1 MVAYI
6 SELNTES
13 YDDFVSEG
21 IVLVDIWAPWCGPCK
36 TISPIID
43 ELSAEYLGKIKVGK
57 IEADS
62 NRDKIM
68 ELGVRNIPT
77 ILIYK
82 DGEIVERST
91 GSATKD
97 KLKDLIDPQ
106 LS

>member
-6 SELNTES
+6 SELNSET
-13 YDDFVSEG
+13 YDDFTSEG
-21 IVLVDIWAPWCGPCK
+21 IVLIDVWAPWCGPCK

-43 ELSAEYLGKIKVGK
+43 EISAEYLGKIKVGK
-57 IEADS
+57 MEADS

-68 ELGVRNIPT
+68 SLGIRNIPT

-91 GSATKD
+91 GSSSKE
-97 KLKDLIDPQ
+97 KLTDLIDLQ

>member
-1 MVAYI
+1 MIAYI
-6 SELNTES
+6 SELNEEV

-21 IVLVDIWAPWCGPCK
+21 LVLIDIWAPWCGPCK
-36 TISPIID
+36 RISPIID
-43 ELSAEYLGKIKVGK
+43 EISSDYLGKIKVGK

-68 ELGVRNIPT
+68 ALGIRNIPT

-91 GSATKD
+91 GSVTKE
-97 KLKDLIDPQ
+97 KLTDLIDLQ
-106 LS
+106 LP

>member
-1 MVAYI
+1 MIAYI
-6 SELNTES
+6 TELNSET
-13 YDDFVSEG
+13 YDDFVSDG
-21 IVLVDIWAPWCGPCK
+21 IVLVDIWATWCGPCK

-43 ELSAEYLGKIKVGK
+43 EISAEYVGKVKVGK
-57 IEADS
+57 IEADL

-82 DGEIVERST
+82 DGEIVEKST
-91 GSATKD
+91 GSATKE
-97 KLKDLIDPQ
+97 KLTNLIDPQ

>member
-6 SELNTES
+6 SELNSET
-13 YDDFVSEG
+13 YDDFTSEG
-21 IVLVDIWAPWCGPCK
+21 IVLIDVWAPWCGPCK

-43 ELSAEYLGKIKVGK
+43 EISAEYLGKIKVGK
-57 IEADS
+57 MEADS

-68 ELGVRNIPT
+68 SLGIRNIPT

-91 GSATKD
+91 GSSTKE
-97 KLKDLIDPQ
+97 KLTDLIDLQ

>member
-6 SELNTES
+6 SELNSET
-13 YDDFVSEG
+13 YDDFTSEG
-21 IVLVDIWAPWCGPCK
+21 IVLIDVWAPWCGPCK

-43 ELSAEYLGKIKVGK
+43 ELSNEYFGKIKVGK

-68 ELGVRNIPT
+68 SLGIRNIPT

-91 GSATKD
+91 GSSTKE
-97 KLKDLIDPQ
+97 KLTDLIDLQ

>member
-6 SELNTES
+6 SELNSET
-13 YDDFVSEG
+13 YDDFTSEG
-21 IVLVDIWAPWCGPCK
+21 IVLIDVWAPWCGPCK

-43 ELSAEYLGKIKVGK
+43 EISTEYLGKIKVGK
-57 IEADS
+57 MEADS

-68 ELGVRNIPT
+68 SLGIRNIPT

-91 GSATKD
+91 GSSTKE
-97 KLKDLIDPQ
+97 KLTDLIDLQ

>member
-6 SELNTES
+6 SELNSET
-13 YDDFVSEG
+13 YDDFTSEG
-21 IVLVDIWAPWCGPCK
+21 IVLIDVWTPWCGPCK

-43 ELSAEYLGKIKVGK
+43 EISAEYLGKIKVGK
-57 IEADS
+57 MEADS

-68 ELGVRNIPT
+68 SLGIRNIPT

-91 GSATKD
+91 GSSSKE
-97 KLKDLIDPQ
+97 KLTDLIDLQ

>member
-36 TISPIID
+36 MISPIID

-91 GSATKD
+91 GSSTKE
-97 KLKDLIDPQ
+97 KLTDLIDLQ

>member
-6 SELNTES
+6 SELNSET
-13 YDDFVSEG
+13 YDDFTSEG
-21 IVLVDIWAPWCGPCK
+21 IVLIDVWAPWCGPCK

-43 ELSAEYLGKIKVGK
+43 EISSEYLGKIKVGK
-57 IEADS
+57 MEADS

-68 ELGVRNIPT
+68 SLGIRNIPT

-91 GSATKD
+91 GSSTKE
-97 KLKDLIDPQ
+97 KLTDLIDLQ

>member
-6 SELNTES
+6 SELNEEV
-13 YDDFVSEG
+13 YDDFVSQG

>member
-6 SELNTES
+6 SELNSES
-13 YDDFVSEG
+13 YDDFISEG

-43 ELSAEYLGKIKVGK
+43 EISAEYLGKIKVGK
-57 IEADS
+57 MEADS

-68 ELGVRNIPT
+68 SLGIRNIPT

-91 GSATKD
+91 GSSTKE
-97 KLKDLIDPQ
+97 KLTDLIDLQ

>member
-36 TISPIID
+36 MISPIID
-43 ELSAEYLGKIKVGK
+43 EISAEYLGLIKVGK
-57 IEADS
+57 MEADS

-82 DGEIVERST
+82 DGEIVEKST
-91 GSATKD
+91 GSTTKD